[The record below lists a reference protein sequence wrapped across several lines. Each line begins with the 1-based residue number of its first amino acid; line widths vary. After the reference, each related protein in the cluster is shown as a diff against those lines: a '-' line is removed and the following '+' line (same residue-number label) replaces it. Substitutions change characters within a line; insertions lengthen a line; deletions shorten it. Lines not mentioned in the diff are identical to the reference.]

1 MNEMLALPLHCN
13 PEKFSTV
20 PPCLFV
26 EELRLLLADSKV
38 QKQLLHAQH
47 AQAELVIHWALTVAS
62 GQKLAAGFLED
73 ATGSIKRH
81 V

>member
-13 PEKFSTV
+13 LEKFSTV
-20 PPCLFV
+20 PPYLFV
-26 EELRLLLADSKV
+26 EELRLLLTDSKV

-47 AQAELVIHWALTVAS
+47 TQAELVIHWALTVAP

-73 ATGSIKRH
+73 AAGSIKRR